1 MLELIEGWT
10 KPINEQI
17 LNNGTPFDITGLTV
31 TLKLYPKGG
40 RTTKTLA
47 GSVSVPS
54 PTTGAVAFAPAA
66 GDLLSI
72 ESPYAVRWQL
82 SNGAGVV
89 YFAPQGAPDEWVV
102 RRP

>member
-17 LNNGTPFDITGLTV
+17 LSNGSPYDLAGLTV
-31 TLKLYPKGG
+31 SLRVYPKGG
-40 RTTKTLA
+40 RTFKSLSGTVT
-47 GSVSVPS
+47 VID
-54 PTTGAVAFAPAA
+54 AVNGKVQFTPAS

-72 ESPYAVRWQL
+72 ESPYAVRWAIV
-82 SNGAGVV
+82 NGGVT
-89 YFAPQGAPDEWVV
+89 YFAPQGAPEEWVV